1 MSTTE
6 NPEYAVGDETSVS
19 GTVVRV
25 ENIGGNYQY
34 TVAVQTEGNNRPVS
48 TPALHYVAPEA
59 KEEESKDK
67 EDPKAKVKA
76 EEETKPAT
84 KPATHSATRQTK

>member
-1 MSTTE
+1 MSTIE

-48 TPALHYVAPEA
+48 IPPVHYV
-59 KEEESKDK
+59 
-67 EDPKAKVKA
+67 A
-76 EEETKPAT
+76 EEETEKPKAQAPKAEDKPKPVQSKPAT
-84 KPATHSATRQTK
+84 K